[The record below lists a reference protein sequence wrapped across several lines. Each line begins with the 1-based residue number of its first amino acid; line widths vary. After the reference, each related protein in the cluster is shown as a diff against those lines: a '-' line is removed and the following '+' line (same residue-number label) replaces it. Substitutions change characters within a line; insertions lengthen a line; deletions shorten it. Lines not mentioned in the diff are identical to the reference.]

1 MRAAMAFA
9 AVLGGICWVVALWV
23 DPLSAVGAVLLA
35 VAVVGAGASLAN
47 RGATW
52 LRVVAGVCFL
62 GLVGSVLVMLRDT
75 TDDGMVLASAGT
87 AAAAVGVA
95 ALARRP
101 AAVPRSRGSHAR

>member
-1 MRAAMAFA
+1 MRAVMASA

-23 DPLSAVGAVLLA
+23 DPLSAIGAVLLA

-62 GLVGSVLVMLRDT
+62 GLVGSVLMMLRDA
-75 TDDGMVLASAGT
+75 TDDAMVLAAAGT
-87 AAAAVGVA
+87 AAVAVGVA

-101 AAVPRSRGSHAR
+101 AGVPRSRGSHAR

>member
-1 MRAAMAFA
+1 MRAVMALA

-47 RGATW
+47 RSATW
-52 LRVVAGVCFL
+52 LRVVAGVCCL
-62 GLVGSVLVMLRDT
+62 GLVGSVLMMLRDT
-75 TDDGMVLASAGT
+75 MNDGMVLAAAG
-87 AAAAVGVA
+87 AAAVAVGVV

-101 AAVPRSRGSHAR
+101 AGVSRSRGSHAR